1 MTRTSDGPNRPSN
14 DPSIGR
20 RTMPAATNAPLQ
32 QRVLVVDTDRAL
44 LGLLEQWL
52 DVCGC
57 VAVSDQDSAAAGI
70 DADGP
75 FALAIV
81 DVPHPRHG
89 GVELLQRVARE
100 HPSTP
105 LIALSSTFFSGIEST
120 GGVARTLGVA
130 CVLPKPVARDSLI
143 TAVRSLLH
151 R

>member
-1 MTRTSDGPNRPSN
+1 MSSIILQISVRSVPPGAALMTRTSDGPNRPSSH
-14 DPSIGR
+14 PLIGGR
-20 RTMPAATNAPLQ
+20 IMPAATNAPLKA
-32 QRVLVVDTDRAL
+32 RVLVVDTDRAL

-57 VAVSDQDSAAAGI
+57 VAVSDQDRATAGV

-89 GVELLQRVARE
+89 GVELVQRVARE
-100 HPSTP
+100 HPGTP

-120 GGVARTLGVA
+120 
-130 CVLPKPVARDSLI
+130 
-143 TAVRSLLH
+143 
-151 R
+151 